1 MFNKPHSIVILLLV
15 IVSFTGC
22 TDGSAN
28 NTKNSN
34 DKTIRCQ
41 PSTIREF
48 LNWYEDHYEGVSA
61 IQVVSL
67 AGEEDTARYK
77 VDNTNAAA
85 YISQLRSSGYFSE
98 QYLNNQLQYFKERES
113 IFSRSRQ
120 SDGVPVGFE
129 ADLLLFTQEPEA
141 LLEQYKALPIEEVNK
156 QQYKLV
162 TADHNLLFD
171 MVEQNGKC
179 VINKISYSKK

>member
-1 MFNKPHSIVILLLV
+1 MLKNPHSLIILVLAV
-15 IVSFTGC
+15 FSFTGC
-22 TDGSAN
+22 TDGNASNA
-28 NTKNSN
+28 KSSN
-34 DKTIRCQ
+34 DKAIHCQ

-48 LNWYEDHYEGVSA
+48 LKWYKDHYEPISA
-61 IQVVSL
+61 IQIVSL

-85 YISQLRSSGYFSE
+85 YTSLLRSSGYFSE
-98 QYLNNQLQYFKERES
+98 QYLDNQLLYFKERES

-141 LLEQYKALPIEEVNK
+141 LLEQYKTLSIEEVDK

-162 TADHNLLFD
+162 ATDHNLLFD
-171 MVEQNGKC
+171 MVEQNGEC
-179 VINKISYSKK
+179 VVNKISYSKK